1 MAGGKM
7 TAANATSPL
16 RVTIVFGTRP
26 EAIKLAPVARALSAR
41 AAQGDRVEL
50 RVVSTGQHADLLDDA
65 TGAFALKPDVDLGVM
80 HADQDLYDVGIGCLT
95 GLRDEVRAWRPDIV
109 LVEGDTAS
117 VFHAALVAF
126 YERIPVG
133 HVEAGLRSL
142 QKWAPYPEEM
152 FRRLTDVLSDLYFAP
167 TPGAREHLLRE
178 NVPAQAIFVTGNTVV
193 DAVQAMAQAP
203 APIEN
208 RELAQRLQAGRRIV
222 LLTVHRREVFGE
234 RIRAIFRAIARL
246 ADAHPDVAFLYPVH
260 PNPNVRGPAHEI
272 LSGRTNV
279 HLLEPLGYTD
289 LIRTLQAATLVLT
302 DSGGIQEEAPSVGVP
317 VLVLRDV
324 TERPEGVEA
333 GVARLVGTEGER
345 IFREADQLLR
355 DKAAPRRRG
364 GVKQPYGDGR
374 AAERIADIVLHKLR
388 GLPRRT
394 EDWK

>member
-1 MAGGKM
+1 M
-7 TAANATSPL
+7 TAANPSSPL
-16 RVTIVFGTRP
+16 RVTIVYGTRP
-26 EAIKLAPVARALSAR
+26 EAIKLAPVARAFSAR
-41 AAQGDRVEL
+41 AAQGDRVQL
-50 RVVSTGQHADLLDDA
+50 RIVSTGQHDELLDDA
-65 TGAFALKPDVDLGVM
+65 TGAFALTPDVDLGVM
-80 HADQDLYDVGIGCLT
+80 RPDQDLYDVGIACLT
-95 GLRDEVRAWRPDIV
+95 GLRDEIRAWRPDIV

-133 HVEAGLRSL
+133 HVEAGLRSQ

-152 FRRLTDVLSDLYFAP
+152 FRRLTDVLADFYFAP
-167 TPGAREHLLRE
+167 TPRAREHLLRE
-178 NVPAQAIFVTGNTVV
+178 NVPAQAVFVTGNTVV
-193 DAVQAMAQAP
+193 DAVQAIARAP
-203 APIEN
+203 AKVEN
-208 RELAQRLQAGRRIV
+208 RELAQHLEAGRRTV

-246 ADAHPDVAFLYPVH
+246 AEVHPDVTFLYPVH
-260 PNPNVRGPAHEI
+260 PNPNVRGPAHEL
-272 LSGRTNV
+272 LSGRPNV
-279 HLLEPLGYTD
+279 HLLEPLGYMD

-302 DSGGIQEEAPSVGVP
+302 DSGGIQEEAPSFGVP

-324 TERPEGVEA
+324 TERPEGVDA

-355 DKAAPRRRG
+355 DNAAPRRRADAE
-364 GVKQPYGDGR
+364 QPYGDGR

>member
-1 MAGGKM
+1 M
-7 TAANATSPL
+7 TAANPTSPL

-26 EAIKLAPVARALSAR
+26 EAIKLAPVAQAFSAR
-41 AAQGDRVEL
+41 AAQGDRVQL
-50 RVVSTGQHADLLDDA
+50 RVVSTGQHDELLDDA

-80 HADQDLYDVGIGCLT
+80 RPDQDLYDVGIACLS
-95 GLRDEVRAWRPDIV
+95 GLRDEIRAWRPDIV

-152 FRRLTDVLSDLYFAP
+152 FRRLTDVLTDFYFAP
-167 TPGAREHLLRE
+167 TPRAREHLLHE
-178 NVPAQAIFVTGNTVV
+178 HVPAQAIFVTGNTVV
-193 DAVQAMAQAP
+193 DAVQAMARAP
-203 APIEN
+203 AAIAN
-208 RELAQRLQAGRRIV
+208 RELAQRLQEGRRTV

-234 RIRAIFRAIARL
+234 RIRGIFRAIARL

-272 LSGRTNV
+272 LSGRPNV

-289 LIRTLQAATLVLT
+289 LIRTLQSATLVLT
-302 DSGGIQEEAPSVGVP
+302 DSGGIQEEAPSFGVP

-324 TERPEGVEA
+324 TERPEGVDA
-333 GVARLVGTEGER
+333 GVARLVGTDGER

-355 DKAAPRRRG
+355 DRTAPLRRG
-364 GVKQPYGDGR
+364 GAQQPYGDGR
-374 AAERIADIVLHKLR
+374 AAGRIADIVLHKLR
-388 GLPRRT
+388 ALPRRT